1 LTTSYIYCINFL
13 EHNGDVSPKSY
24 VKHPFVIY
32 RTVKEWVPSA
42 QRLLGVCSIS
52 CYTGNMLLSLGHI
65 QVLLIKNSKYS
76 WIRCVKIWDHSF
88 TFSMIHVA
96 YSLLPSLLIKNVTI
110 CMIKY
115 LVALKLRMVFH
126 VAEDIVVGDVL

>member
-1 LTTSYIYCINFL
+1 
-13 EHNGDVSPKSY
+13 
-24 VKHPFVIY
+24 
-32 RTVKEWVPSA
+32 
-42 QRLLGVCSIS
+42 
-52 CYTGNMLLSLGHI
+52 
-65 QVLLIKNSKYS
+65 
-76 WIRCVKIWDHSF
+76 
-88 TFSMIHVA
+88 MIHVA